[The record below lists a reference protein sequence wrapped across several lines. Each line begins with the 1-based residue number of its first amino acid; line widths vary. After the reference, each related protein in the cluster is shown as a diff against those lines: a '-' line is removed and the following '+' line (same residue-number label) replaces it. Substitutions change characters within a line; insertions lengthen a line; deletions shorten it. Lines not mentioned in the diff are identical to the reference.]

1 MAPCLPKSTR
11 KRSPPARFVKSNC
24 QLVCILVVLGSVTQ
38 LCSMAIARFE
48 APAAPAIP
56 KAIPPRAAVLIV
68 GETRSLFLPR
78 VYELCRRN
86 LIGGLA
92 RQGAAVDVF
101 LRLDRSV
108 KASEGSE
115 GHRKISGARG
125 VPNIVG
131 HLPDSILR
139 PMLETLKPVQVS
151 WFVAGLDFL
160 FFLASKPSRQARI
173 TITWSS

>member
-11 KRSPPARFVKSNC
+11 KRSPPARYVKSNC
-24 QLVCILVVLGSVTQ
+24 QLVCILVLLGSITQ

-56 KAIPPRAAVLIV
+56 KAIQQRAAVLIV

-92 RQGAAVDVF
+92 KQG
-101 LRLDRSV
+101 
-108 KASEGSE
+108 G
-115 GHRKISGARG
+115 
-125 VPNIVG
+125 
-131 HLPDSILR
+131 
-139 PMLETLKPVQVS
+139 VQVS
-151 WFVAGLDFL
+151 VMVALGFRHGGFRVGRRAIAIGQRGILVIL
-160 FFLASKPSRQARI
+160 TPS
-173 TITWSS
+173 T